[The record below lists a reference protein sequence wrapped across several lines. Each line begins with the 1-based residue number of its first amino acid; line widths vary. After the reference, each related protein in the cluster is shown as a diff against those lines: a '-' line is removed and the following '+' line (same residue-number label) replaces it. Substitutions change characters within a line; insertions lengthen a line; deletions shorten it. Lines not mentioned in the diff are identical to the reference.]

1 MATDYE
7 FKDYFHG
14 PDQADRAF
22 GDALGQLNA
31 YKIGMKP
38 KRPDKAKLKV
48 LFDKAQKAGKA
59 ARAEFVLRRDGE
71 VVTFNIRLSG
81 TYQELARLDIGAVKD
96 LPKRRDLM
104 FQLNVRSKLY
114 SDADLEAFD
123 KKHAD
128 VEDRPE
134 AVAMNKRIDYLK
146 NAIDNYQI
154 MRGNYT
160 NKEYNPYSSE
170 FKEWIKKKGHQRFTA
185 FVDDVKDGRSL
196 GGDARKL
203 LEDPKT
209 SGIKAATL
217 AAIKAALAKGD
228 TPDFAPARKEVMLV
242 VGGLLAQYNKE
253 KLAES
258 DKEIKTMQTEIA
270 GLQKQLKVMKAD

>member
-1 MATDYE
+1 MADYVFTDY
-7 FKDYFHG
+7 FYGIDSV
-14 PDQADRAF
+14 DRAY

-38 KRPDKAKLKV
+38 KRPDKSKLKAMIE
-48 LFDKAQKAGKA
+48 KASKSGKVPKG
-59 ARAEFVLRRDGE
+59 EFVLSRDGE
-71 VVTFNIRLSG
+71 VITFNIRMNG
-81 TYQELARLDIGAVKD
+81 AYMELAKLDIGAVKD
-96 LPKRRDLM
+96 LTKRRDLM
-104 FQLNVRSKLY
+104 FQLNARSKLY

-134 AVAMNKRIDYLK
+134 AVQMNKRIDYLK

-154 MRGNYT
+154 MRSNYT
-160 NKEYNPYSSE
+160 GKEYNPYSSE

-196 GGDARKL
+196 SGDARKL

-209 SGIKAATL
+209 SGIKPATL
-217 AAIKAALAKGD
+217 AAIKAALEKGD
-228 TPDFAPARKEVMLV
+228 KPDFAPARKEVMLV